1 MASSIA
7 STISLIIPT
16 TPGSSLA
23 PGFGE
28 EEAEK
33 EEEPALSP
41 GAEGRPVRCC
51 VWLSYRR
58 ASPGV
63 SDVLLLLSLLCFC
76 LEGFSKC
83 VINIPVTYSSN
94 GSKNE
99 YCGVIIEHMHM
110 ATSLLC
116 NPCTLHM
123 LWLYASLV
131 LASMKSQLQG
141 WMRTYLL

>member
-23 PGFGE
+23 PGVGE

-33 EEEPALSP
+33 E
-41 GAEGRPVRCC
+41 AEGRPVRCC

-116 NPCTLHM
+116 IPCTLHM
-123 LWLYASLV
+123 LWLYASHV